1 MVLHA
6 LTLLGPRPEGWRR
19 AARVGLA
26 SWLLPPW
33 AWWIDQHRVAR
44 GGDGGDDEP
53 SINAC

>member
-44 GGDGGDDEP
+44 GGDAGDDEP